1 MCLKTSSRDGRLM
14 SSKAVTRSPTGAQAA
29 EQLDRRG
36 RRRHRQPGG
45 DDGARRAKSLR
56 VAAVT
61 MPRVPSAPMK
71 SCLRS

>member
-1 MCLKTSSRDGRLM
+1 M
-14 SSKAVTRSPTGAQAA
+14 SSKAVTRSPTAA
-29 EQLDRRG
+29 
-36 RRRHRQPGG
+36 RRRPSSSTAAAGEATASQAVTT
-45 DDGARRAKSLR
+45 ARGRAKSLR